1 MLTVNKT
8 ISILLLSTV
17 LTLYSAHVQANEFCA
32 DQSELASSI
41 MKLRQMGVPV
51 SKMMKA
57 ANTSSDPQL
66 RNVLVSYTELAYE
79 RVRYSTKEY
88 QHKAVVDFGTEVYNM
103 CKRQFINLSVRR

>member
-1 MLTVNKT
+1 MLTINKF
-8 ISILLLSTV
+8 LSTLALASV
-17 LTLYSAHVQANEFCA
+17 LTLYSVHVQANGFCA

-57 ANTSSDPQL
+57 ANTSSDPLL
-66 RNVLVSYTELAYE
+66 RKVLVSYTELAYE

-103 CKRQFINLSVRR
+103 CKR

>member
-1 MLTVNKT
+1 MLTINKV
-8 ISILLLSTV
+8 LSTLALASA
-17 LTLYSAHVQANEFCA
+17 LTLYSVHAQANEFCA

-57 ANTSSDPQL
+57 ANTSSDPLL
-66 RNVLVSYTELAYE
+66 RKVLVSYTELAYE

-103 CKRQFINLSVRR
+103 CKR

>member
-1 MLTVNKT
+1 MLTINKF
-8 ISILLLSTV
+8 LSTLV
-17 LTLYSAHVQANEFCA
+17 LASALTLYSVHVQANDFCA

-57 ANTSSDPQL
+57 ANTSSDPLL
-66 RNVLVSYTELAYE
+66 RKVLVSYTELAYE

-103 CKRQFINLSVRR
+103 CNSNIR